1 MQVAKDL
8 VVQVTPFI
16 NTSSRVM
23 TLLFFCNYLTQKH
36 YQVANL
42 YIKICYN
49 FLMCLFDS
57 PYDSDQKKT
66 LFLKAVAKTSS
77 QLPDPKFDCSVFN
90 KTFYIKPYIILP
102 KASPYFLE
110 SDYFW
115 QCYQHLFSENYKK
128 CVKGSAS
135 AVLST
140 RCVNN
145 IHFI

>member
-23 TLLFFCNYLTQKH
+23 TLLFFCNYLTQKR

-77 QLPDPKFDCSVFN
+77 QLPDPRFDCSVFN
-90 KTFYIKPYIILP
+90 KTFCIKLYKTLP
-102 KASPYFLE
+102 KVSSYFLE

-115 QCYQHLFSENYKK
+115 QSYQGLFSENYKK